1 MKKSILLY
9 LLIFQISFV
18 FAQVAEVAHEKN
30 INLIT
35 FSPDNS
41 LIITAG
47 DDKTVKIWET
57 ATGKMQKSFKHS
69 YNIKRIYISRSGSH
83 MITGNGNFYHCL
95 WSLRDGRA
103 IRCFLD
109 QQIEGFTP
117 DGKYIIAVGYG
128 NDGHKFASIS
138 LIDIETFERIDFPHK
153 IPVDTLVH
161 DLAIT
166 SDSKTF
172 LVATGNK
179 TVNVIDKNDPD
190 KKIKHKLKN
199 ETSLIAL
206 SPDNKRFVTE
216 GSKHIYDVKTYK
228 PVLELE
234 ETTQPSGISRL
245 TYSNDGKLLLSVY
258 NSHLDIIGMDSGKV
272 IKRHTFYDVKNFGI
286 SANGKYIAYTKDG
299 KRLNIREIGADT
311 TSVAIWDKNL
321 VEQRAFSNYMR
332 GIYFNN
338 AKRYAEA
345 IKYFSAA
352 VGQTYKANNIYLLRG
367 TAYMNSGKLEDAIKD
382 FEKDYETNPG
392 RASLH
397 LARAY
402 SLKSDLDKSS
412 AYLQE
417 YMKSKSMT
425 TLNDIENDSILINLQ
440 EDRRWAELTKQYKK
454 SEGEKL
460 ADRSL
465 ERIRKKDM
473 MGAMEFI
480 NEAIKKEP
488 TRAEWYK
495 MRAELNM
502 NLKQYD
508 KAINDYK
515 IRAELD
521 SNTLAEV
528 YVNIAKAMA
537 KKGEL
542 NRAAFM
548 LSKSIEQ
555 DSAQFPYLLDIA
567 SLRYTTFHKQSALE
581 AVNRYI
587 DIIPNDPY
595 GFYIRARII
604 ENATKSKE
612 DIEHAIS
619 LIQDIGT
626 PVPSEFM
633 DFKRSLD

>member
-9 LLIFQISFV
+9 LLIFQVSFV
-18 FAQVAEVAHEKN
+18 FAQAAEVAHEKN

-47 DDKTVKIWET
+47 DDKTVKIWES

-95 WSLRDGRA
+95 WSLHEGRA

-109 QQIEGFTP
+109 EQIAGFTP
-117 DGKYIIAVGYG
+117 DGKYIVAIGYG
-128 NDGHKFASIS
+128 NDGHKFANIS
-138 LIDIETFERIDFPHK
+138 LIDIESFERIDFPHK

-172 LVATGNK
+172 LIATGNK
-179 TVNVIDKNDPD
+179 TVYVIDKNETD
-190 KKIKHKLKN
+190 KKVKHKLKN
-199 ETSLIAL
+199 ETSWIAL
-206 SPDNKRFVTE
+206 SPDNKHFVTE
-216 GSKHIYDVKTYK
+216 GSKHIYDVKTCK

-234 ETTQPSGISRL
+234 EATQPSGISRL

-286 SANGKYIAYTKDG
+286 SGNGKYIAYTKDG
-299 KRLNIREIGADT
+299 KRLNIREVGTDT
-311 TSVAIWDKNL
+311 TSVAIWDKSL

-345 IKYFSAA
+345 IKHFSAA
-352 VGQTYKANNIYLLRG
+352 VGQTYKAHNIYLLRG
-367 TAYMNSGKLEDAIKD
+367 TAYMNSGNLDDAVKD
-382 FEKDYETNPG
+382 FEKDYETNPE

-397 LARAY
+397 LARTY

-425 TLNDIENDSILINLQ
+425 TLNDLENDSILINLQ
-440 EDRRWAELTKQYKK
+440 KDKRWAELTREYKK
-454 SEGEKL
+454 SESEKL

-465 ERIRKKDM
+465 ERIKKKDL

-480 NEAIKKEP
+480 DEAIKKDP

-502 NLKQYD
+502 KLKQYD

-528 YVNIAKAMA
+528 YVSIARAMA

-548 LSKSIEQ
+548 LSKSIEH

-567 SLRYTTFHKQSALE
+567 SLRYTAFQKQSALE
-581 AVNRYI
+581 AVNKYI

-595 GFYIRARII
+595 GFYIRARIV
-604 ENATKSKE
+604 EDATRSKE

-633 DFKRSLD
+633 EFKRSLD